1 MNDRKTCFLFYG
13 TVLSDYFL
21 CVHRMEKNQ
30 NSEVVNN
37 NIVSR
42 CQECEEYLGPG
53 LFSVKFY
60 QLSYQKFHFECLQKN
75 SSESDSTGKRL
86 YAGGHV
92 GIRFLQYFQYLLAD
106 ASILELGCGTGIIGL
121 STFLHSNPSRLLLT
135 DGSEE
140 TLQITQK
147 NIVKVLPVDKQYQ
160 VATQRLYWGNN
171 DHIAEARQ
179 AINSEFFNVII
190 GCELM
195 YYSTD
200 IPNLI
205 STICTLI
212 DLKQG
217 VFFHVHLFRKYGQ
230 EKEMVESFGK
240 YNWITYQVPLTD
252 FLTELEWQEHPEWNA
267 IQAFIS
273 CSAERLAEIKRLYPE
288 LKGKIF
294 DGEPTSQESG
304 HNISVERG
312 EGEEEETIF
321 SSQLFSFF

>member
-1 MNDRKTCFLFYG
+1 MNDRKFLVFILWHRPLRLFFLFQ
-13 TVLSDYFL
+13 
-21 CVHRMEKNQ
+21 RMEKNQ
-30 NSEVVNN
+30 NNEVANN
-37 NIVSR
+37 NIRSR
-42 CQECEEYLGPG
+42 CQECEEYLGPK
-53 LFSVKFY
+53 LSNVKFY
-60 QLSYQKFHFECLQKN
+60 QLSYQQFHFECLQKN

-92 GIRFLQYFQYLLAD
+92 GIRFLQYFQDLLVGT
-106 ASILELGCGTGIIGL
+106 SILELGCGTGIIGL
-121 STFLHSNPSRLLLT
+121 STFLHSSPSRLLLT

-147 NIVKVLPVDKQYQ
+147 NISKVLSEDKQHQ
-160 VATQRLYWGNN
+160 VATQLLYWGNN
-171 DHIAEARQ
+171 DHIAEARR
-179 AINSEFFNVII
+179 AINGDFFNVII

-200 IPNLI
+200 MPNLI
-205 STICTLI
+205 STICSLI

-230 EKEMVESFGK
+230 EKEMVENFEK
-240 YNWITYQVPLTD
+240 YNWITYEVPLTD
-252 FLTELEWQEHPEWNA
+252 FLTELEWQEHPEWNS

-273 CSAERLAEIKRLYPE
+273 CSAERLEEIKRLYPQ
-288 LKGKIF
+288 LKGKEF
-294 DGEPTSQESG
+294 DGEPSSQESG
-304 HNISVERG
+304 QSMSVERG